1 MKRFLGVVLL
11 TVAVVLGGCGA
22 IDRELSN
29 LNDRYGYEEYSESSK
44 LYEGAF
50 PDGTEKKLFI
60 PILITEETEKNL
72 DIKKGAERAAKEAGI
87 ALKYYVSDS
96 AEEQGE
102 VLKGIIPSLPEA
114 ICISAYDSKYVDP
127 YLHKAIA
134 SGTTIFDLGGNLKDF
149 DVVKGEVDYESV
161 GRLAAEKFAELLEG
175 EGTVA
180 IVTGISAE
188 RNIQK
193 IIDGFSEQLEA
204 VGAGITAVQLNPKS
218 SEDILT
224 QCIDF
229 FEENTEV
236 EIALVL
242 NEYVLDIVLRAAEE
256 LEIEEDVKF
265 VGYGQSQAVED
276 KLKSGEIAA
285 AFVPDYEKYGYDI
298 VKDLLSSQKKTTA
311 IGYKWKE

>member
-50 PDGTEKKLFI
+50 PDGAGKKLFI

-72 DIKKGAERAAKEAGI
+72 DIKKGAQRAANEAGI
-87 ALKYYVSDS
+87 SLKYYVSES
-96 AEEQGE
+96 AEKQGE
-102 VLKGIIPSLPEA
+102 VLKSIIPSLPEA

-134 SGTTIFDLGGNLKDF
+134 SGTAIFDLGGNLKDF
-149 DVVKGEVDYESV
+149 DVVKGEVDYEAV

-188 RNIQK
+188 RNMQK
-193 IIDGFSEQLEA
+193 LVDGFFDRLEE
-204 VGAGITAVQLNPKS
+204 VGEEITAVQLNPKS
-218 SEDILT
+218 SEDVLT

-229 FEENTEV
+229 FEENNDV
-236 EIALVL
+236 EIAFVL
-242 NEYVLDIVLRAAEE
+242 NEYVLDIILRAAEE
-256 LEIEEDVKF
+256 LEIEDDVKI
-265 VGYGQSQAVED
+265 VGLGQSQGLED
-276 KLKSGEIAA
+276 KMESGEIIAT
-285 AFVPDYEKYGYDI
+285 FVPDYEKYGYDI
-298 VKDLLSSQKKTTA
+298 VKDLLSGQKKTTA